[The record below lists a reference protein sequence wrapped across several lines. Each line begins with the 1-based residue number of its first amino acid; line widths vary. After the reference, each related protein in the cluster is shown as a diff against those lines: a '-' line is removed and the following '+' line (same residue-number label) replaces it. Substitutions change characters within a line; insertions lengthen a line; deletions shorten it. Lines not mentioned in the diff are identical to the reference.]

1 MQMSTVANVVFESDP
16 S

>member
-1 MQMSTVANVVFESDP
+1 MSTVASVVFESDP